1 MRRALVGLLAAVAA
15 AGLGTAYVLVSE
27 PAWYLRIRYP
37 LGYEAI
43 IREHARNYDLP
54 PALVAAVIYT
64 ESKFD
69 PSTRSRA
76 GAIGLMQLLPATA
89 IGIATRTGGGRFTPN
104 DLYDPEINVRY
115 GCWYLRNLRERYRAR
130 PNADDLALA
139 AYNAGQANVDRW
151 IAQAPAGTPVTIR
164 FAETRAY
171 LERVHDLEG
180 VYAKAYGLSRRSG

>member
-1 MRRALVGLLAAVAA
+1 MRRALLALLVVIAA

-37 LGYEAI
+37 LRYEAI

-89 IGIATRTGGGRFTPN
+89 VGIATRTGGGRFTPN

-115 GCWYLRNLRERYRAR
+115 GCWYLRNLRARYRSR
-130 PNADDLALA
+130 PNAAELALA

-151 IAQAPAGTPVTIR
+151 LAQTPAGQPVTIP

-171 LERVHDLEG
+171 LHRVRDLEG
-180 VYAKAYGLSRRSG
+180 VYAKAYGLSQRSG

>member
-1 MRRALVGLLAAVAA
+1 MRRALVGLLVAIAA

-37 LGYEAI
+37 LRYEAI

-89 IGIATRTGGGRFTPN
+89 VGIATRTGGGRFTPN

-115 GCWYLRNLRERYRAR
+115 GCWYLRNLRLRYRAR
-130 PNADDLALA
+130 PNAADLALA

-151 IAQAPAGTPVTIR
+151 LAQTPAGRPVTIP

-180 VYAKAYGLSRRSG
+180 VYAKAYGLSKGSR

>member
-1 MRRALVGLLAAVAA
+1 MGRALVGVLVAVAA

-37 LGYEAI
+37 LRYEAI

-89 IGIATRTGGGRFTPN
+89 VGIATRTGGGRFTPN
-104 DLYDPEINVRY
+104 DLFDPEINVRY
-115 GCWYLRNLRERYRAR
+115 GCWYLRNLRRRYRAR
-130 PNADDLALA
+130 PNAADLALA

-151 IAQAPAGTPVTIR
+151 LAQTPAGAPVTIR

-171 LERVHDLEG
+171 LHRVHDLEG
-180 VYAKAYGLSRRSG
+180 VYAKAYGLSTRSG

>member
-89 IGIATRTGGGRFTPN
+89 IGIATRTGGGRVTPN